1 MDYKFLDRGFEQWE
15 GGKSPIPIFESE
27 GKTLWAP
34 ERATAHCFSR
44 GQAEQNFKP
53 GVLIVILYYL
63 GGGAT
68 SIRGADRP
76 ADRPAV

>member
-44 GQAEQNFKP
+44 GQAEQHFHLQKK
-53 GVLIVILYYL
+53 VEVVFHLQKKI
-63 GGGAT
+63 
-68 SIRGADRP
+68 
-76 ADRPAV
+76 